1 MQITNLQNSRVA
13 VVGYGIEGRA
23 SLDYLFAIGTK
34 TVALFDVN
42 PSTDILPDHQQQLSD
57 SECGSRWLERLSDYD
72 IIIKSPGIPLH
83 SFPQSLTSRLTSG
96 TNIFLSQYR
105 EKTIGITGTK
115 GKSTTSSL
123 ISHLL
128 SAAGVS
134 NRLIGNIGT
143 PALSA
148 ASDNVEAFVLELSSY
163 QLELADM
170 SPRGAVL
177 LNLYPEH
184 LDHHGSVDQY
194 FSAKHNIHKY
204 QIPGDFL
211 VTPKS
216 LHLENPLLQNRRA
229 TTRLIGTQDSTAWIQ
244 DDTIMYRDVSKKTHQ
259 LCPVNATLIKGPG
272 NQQNILAALAAIQH
286 FDVPPPTLR
295 DAICSFQPL
304 PHRLEPIETTGA
316 IRFINDSISTIP
328 ESTVNALETYKG
340 SVHTL
345 ILGGFD
351 RGVAFDKLVAYILE
365 SNVRVILLLSPSGER
380 IKEEFLNNKTF
391 NPENTKLLSVSSLEE
406 AVGQAKVVTPDDKVC
421 LLSPASPSFPTFK
434 NFEER
439 GRVFRQLIQDTSR
452 KPLL

>member
-1 MQITNLQNSRVA
+1 MKSTNLQNCRVA

-23 SLDYLFAIGTK
+23 ALDYLFDIGTK

-42 PSTDILPDHQQQLSD
+42 PTTDILAKHQEQLSD

-83 SFPQSLTSRLTSG
+83 SFPQSLSSRLTSG

-148 ASDNVEAFVLELSSY
+148 AGENVEVFVMELSSY
-163 QLELADM
+163 QLELADS
-170 SPRGAVL
+170 SPQGAVL

-184 LDHHGSVDQY
+184 LDHHGGLEQY
-194 FSAKHNIHKY
+194 FGAKHNIH
-204 QIPGDFL
+204 QHQVAGDFL

-216 LHLENPLLQNRRA
+216 LYVETPILQNRRA
-229 TTRLIGTQDSTAWIQ
+229 TTRLVGAQDSTAWIQ
-244 DDTIMYRDVSKKTHQ
+244 DNTIMYRDVSKKIHQ
-259 LCPVNATLIKGPG
+259 LCPVNAVAIKGPG

-286 FDVPPPTLR
+286 FDACPPTLR

-316 IRFINDSISTIP
+316 IRYINDSISTIP
-328 ESTVNALETYKG
+328 ESTVNALETYEG
-340 SVHTL
+340 SVHSL

-380 IKEEFLNNKTF
+380 IKEEFLRNKAF
-391 NPENTKLLSVSSLEE
+391 NPENTTLLSVGSLEE
-406 AVGQAKVVTPDDKVC
+406 AVHQAQAVTPDGKVC

-439 GRVFRQLIQDTSR
+439 GRLFRRLVQETSR
-452 KPLL
+452 